1 MYVCVS
7 TMCVYV
13 CVSTMCVYVCVS
25 TVCVCVCEYSRPANC
40 ALITCLSLG
49 MILRENGQF

>member
-1 MYVCVS
+1 M
-7 TMCVYV
+7 
-13 CVSTMCVYVCVS
+13 YVCVS
-25 TVCVCVCEYSRPANC
+25 TVCVCVCEYNVCVCVCEYSVCEYSRPANC

>member
-7 TMCVYV
+7 TV
-13 CVSTMCVYVCVS
+13 CVCVCEVNVCVCVCEYN
-25 TVCVCVCEYSRPANC
+25 VCVCVCEYSRPANC